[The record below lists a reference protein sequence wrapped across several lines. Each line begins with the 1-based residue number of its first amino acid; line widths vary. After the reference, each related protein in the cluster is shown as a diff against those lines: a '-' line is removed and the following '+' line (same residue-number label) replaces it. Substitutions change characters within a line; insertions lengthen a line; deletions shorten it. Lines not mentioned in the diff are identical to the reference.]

1 MPDRRRDLTEPEG
14 VNSGS
19 ARDLLDGADADVR
32 PGGHPD
38 RVEDDA
44 KRTDPPVV
52 QPPWDHHDADAP
64 SLDQSREEGAR

>member
-38 RVEDDA
+38 QVEDA
-44 KRTDPPVV
+44 KRAEPSVV
-52 QPPWDHHDADAP
+52 QPPWDRHDPDAP
-64 SLDQSREEGAR
+64 SLEQSREEGAR